1 MKIGWIFSSLSRG
14 LWLKTK
20 DVPHKNVTRMEEKVD
35 KIEKVEDKIEK
46 VYKIEKVEDKYR
58 FLYHTN
64 HII

>member
-14 LWLKTK
+14 LWLKITK

-35 KIEKVEDKIEK
+35 KIEKVEDK
-46 VYKIEKVEDKYR
+46 YR